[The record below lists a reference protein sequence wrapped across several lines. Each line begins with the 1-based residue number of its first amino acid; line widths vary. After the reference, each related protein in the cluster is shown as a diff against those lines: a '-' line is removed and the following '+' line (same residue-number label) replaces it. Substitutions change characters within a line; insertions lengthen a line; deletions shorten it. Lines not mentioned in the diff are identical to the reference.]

1 MSAALLI
8 VAAAFAVALGLGL
21 RARAGRDM
29 GLEQW
34 TVGGRGF
41 GTAFV
46 FLLMAGEIYT
56 TFTFLGGSGIAYGK
70 GAPAYYI
77 LCYIT
82 LGYVTSYWLLPP
94 VWRFAKER
102 RLFTQPDF
110 FAAKY
115 DSPALGMLVALVGL
129 VALVPYMVLQFKGL
143 GIIVSTASYGA
154 ISPTVAVWIGAVAI
168 TAYVV
173 VSGVHGSA
181 WNAVLKDISILCVVV
196 FLGIY
201 LPLHYY
207 GGYEAMFQAI
217 EAQKPGFL
225 ALPALGQSPTWF
237 ASTTLLTAL
246 GAFMWPHTF
255 GSLYTAKE
263 PRSFRRNAAILP
275 LYQLINLFVFVV
287 GFAAVLQVPGLTGP
301 DVDLALFKLS
311 LQSFPPWFVGI
322 IGATGVLTALV
333 PGSMILIAGATLLAN
348 NIVRPLRPGMDDA
361 ATASLSKAFVPVM
374 ALVCVG
380 FTLSGGDTIVQLL
393 LMGYNFVTQLFPCF
407 LASLMRRN
415 PLDKRAA
422 AAGIVAGVA
431 VVAATTIG
439 GFSLARYPQLGP
451 LRDVNI
457 GVLALVLNL
466 VITALVA
473 KLVQP
478 SVRISRLASR

>member
-115 DSPALGMLVALVGL
+115 ESPALGMLVALVGL

-154 ISPTVAVWIGAVAI
+154 ISPTVAVWIGAIAV

-361 ATASLSKAFVPVM
+361 ATASLAKAFVPVM
-374 ALVCVG
+374 ALVCVA

-431 VVAATTIG
+431 MVAATTIG

-466 VITALVA
+466 VVTALVA

-478 SVRISRLASR
+478 SERISRLASR

>member
-115 DSPALGMLVALVGL
+115 ESPALGMLVALVGL

-154 ISPTVAVWIGAVAI
+154 ISPTVAVWIGAVAV

-217 EAQKPGFL
+217 EVQKPSFL

-431 VVAATTIG
+431 MVAATTIG

-466 VITALVA
+466 VVTALVA

-478 SVRISRLASR
+478 SERISRLASR